1 MIELL
6 AFSWWPTGFKYPMIL
21 WLECLPVLIL
31 FWIWA
36 RRSRG
41 VPMPF
46 DFSGHGS
53 GGYTRSLINIAES
66 LAPIVLAVVIWILAC
81 PMELGKPEVKRAIT
95 NIQFC
100 VDVSGSMN
108 ASFGGGN
115 RYQASMK
122 AINQFVD
129 MRQGDAFGLSFF
141 GNTVLHWTPL
151 TTDPSAIK
159 CALPF
164 MEPMK
169 IPPWFGGTEI
179 GKALLECRQVLML
192 EEEGDRMIILVSDGS
207 SSDLAGGNAEEIAR
221 RMNKANITVY
231 AIHIAEGN
239 PQSEIVTITSKTG
252 GDVFVPG
259 DEAAL
264 EDVFNRIDS
273 MQRTE
278 LSKTVAEQLD
288 NFKPYAIVGLV
299 ALGLVTFCGFGLRYT
314 PW

>member
-31 FWIWA
+31 FWIWV

-46 DFSGHGS
+46 DFSGHGG

-108 ASFGGGN
+108 SSFGGGS

-122 AINQFVD
+122 AIDQFVD

-141 GNTVLHWTPL
+141 GNSVLHWTPL

-164 MEPMK
+164 MDPQSV
-169 IPPWFGGTEI
+169 PPWFRGTEI
-179 GKALLECRQVLML
+179 GKALLECRQQLML

-252 GDVFVPG
+252 GDAFVPG

-264 EDVFNRIDS
+264 QDVFNRIDS

-299 ALGLVTFCGFGLRYT
+299 VLGFVTLCGFGLRYT

>member
-1 MIELL
+1 MELL
-6 AFSWWPTGFKYPMIL
+6 AFSWWPTGFKYASVL
-21 WLECLPVLIL
+21 WLECIPVLIL
-31 FWIWA
+31 VWIWV

-41 VPMPF
+41 VSMPF
-46 DFSGHGS
+46 DFSHHGRGS
-53 GGYTRSLINIAES
+53 YTKTLVNMAES
-66 LAPIVLAVVIWILAC
+66 LAPLLLAVVIWILAC
-81 PMELGKPEVKRAIT
+81 PMELGKPESKRAIT

-108 ASFGGGN
+108 AQFGAGN

-122 AINQFVD
+122 AIKQFVD
-129 MRQGDAFGLSFF
+129 MREGDAFGLSFF
-141 GNTVLHWTPL
+141 GNTVLHWTPI
-151 TTDPSAIK
+151 TTDTSAIK
-159 CALPF
+159 CSLPF

-169 IPPWFGGTEI
+169 LPNWFGGTEI

-192 EEEGDRMIILVSDGS
+192 EEKGDRMIILVSDGS
-207 SSDLAGGNAEEIAR
+207 SSDLSGGNAEEIAR
-221 RMNKANITVY
+221 RMNKADITVY

-264 EDVFNRIDS
+264 EDVFSKIDS
-273 MQRTE
+273 MEKTE
-278 LSKTVAEQLD
+278 LAQTVAEQLD
-288 NFKPYAIVGLV
+288 NFKPYAIVGLSM
-299 ALGLVTFCGFGLRYT
+299 LGVLAVCGFGLRYT

>member
-1 MIELL
+1 
-6 AFSWWPTGFKYPMIL
+6 
-21 WLECLPVLIL
+21 
-31 FWIWA
+31 
-36 RRSRG
+36 
-41 VPMPF
+41 MPF
-46 DFSGHGS
+46 DFSRQGG
-53 GGYTRSLINIAES
+53 GGYTRTLINLAES
-66 LAPIVLAVVIWILAC
+66 LAPVVLAIVIWILAC
-81 PMELGKPEVKRAIT
+81 PMELGKPESKRAIT

-100 VDVSGSMN
+100 VDVSGSMS

-115 RYQASMK
+115 RYQASMN
-122 AINQFVD
+122 AINKFVD

-141 GNTVLHWTPL
+141 GNTVMHWTPL

-164 MEPMK
+164 MEPSK

-179 GKALLECRQVLML
+179 GKALLECRQQLML
-192 EEEGDRMIILVSDGS
+192 EEDGDRMIILVSDGS

-264 EDVFNRIDS
+264 ANVFSKIDS
-273 MQRTE
+273 MERTE
-278 LSKTVAEQLD
+278 LAQTVAEQLD
-288 NFKPYAIVGLV
+288 NFKPFAIVGLV
-299 ALGLVTFCGFGLRYT
+299 TLGLLALCGFGLRYT